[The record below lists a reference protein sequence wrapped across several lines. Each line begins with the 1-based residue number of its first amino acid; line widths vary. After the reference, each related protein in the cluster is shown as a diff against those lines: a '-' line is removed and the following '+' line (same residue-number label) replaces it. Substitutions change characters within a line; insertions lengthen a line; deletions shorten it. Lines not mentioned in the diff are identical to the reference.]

1 MAGEG
6 GTPTPHSAQ
15 SVRRRRISIAVVLAF
30 LMVGAAGSF
39 ALLVTVSRIEQRSA
53 ARLLDQKA
61 DNIRISMTEKADSY
75 SQTLADLATSVG
87 AQSSFTA
94 DDFGTVTSQLNRERL
109 PGASGVAF
117 VVPATAATIPAVQAY
132 WRRHGSAELRFDPTG
147 VRSEHMFTV
156 FSHGLDGTVP
166 VIGRDISGVS
176 QPREALELARA
187 TGQVAA
193 SRTYVLLRDRGLP
206 DSEQQLSFTLT
217 APVYGGR
224 GTADQGQFRGWVLMG
239 MRGRDFVNETL
250 AASASAGVWTTLTDP
265 SGGGPDTMVASTNGV
280 RPMLGELEETR
291 SVTVGQRTWSVRVQP
306 TAALLSTTDRYV
318 PMVAGGIGLLLTV
331 LIAFLANG
339 RRRALSK
346 VDEAT
351 AALRLDIEHRKT
363 VEARLRQRENELR
376 HLAMHDP
383 LTGLVNRTLFNERLQ
398 HAMVTHSRTT
408 KSLAVLFIDLDG
420 FKGINDELGHGAGD
434 AVLIET
440 ASRLRECARDSD
452 TVARLG
458 GDEFAILAELLT
470 APEDIEIIA
479 DRVVR
484 AMQVPFGIEGRLA
497 AISCSVG
504 VAVDRQDGQ
513 SADDLLRR
521 ADTAMYAAKAA
532 GKDRYAWA
540 TAVS

>member
-1 MAGEG
+1 MADEG
-6 GTPTPHSAQ
+6 GIPASHATRSG
-15 SVRRRRISIAVVLAF
+15 RCRRISIAVVVAF
-30 LMVGAAGSF
+30 LVVGLVGSF
-39 ALLVTVSRIEQRSA
+39 ALSVAVSRIEQRSA

-61 DNIRISMTEKADSY
+61 DNIQISMTEKADSY

-87 AQSSFTA
+87 AQSSFTS
-94 DDFGTVTSQLNRERL
+94 DDFNTVTSQLNRERL

-117 VVPATAATIPAVQAY
+117 VVPATAAMTPAVQAF
-132 WRRHGSAELRFDPTG
+132 WRRQGNPGLRFDPVG
-147 VRSEHMFTV
+147 DRSEHVFTV
-156 FSHGLDGTVP
+156 FSRGLDGTVP
-166 VIGRDISGVS
+166 VIGRDLSGVS
-176 QPREALELARA
+176 QPREALEVARA

-224 GTADQGQFRGWVLMG
+224 GTPDQGQFRGWVLMG
-239 MRGRDFVNETL
+239 MRGTDFVNETL

-306 TAALLSTTDRYV
+306 TAALLSATDRYV

-383 LTGLVNRTLFNERLQ
+383 LTGLVNRTLLNERLE
-398 HAMVTHSRTT
+398 HAIATHNRTAS
-408 KSLAVLFIDLDG
+408 SLAVLFIDLDG
-420 FKGINDELGHGAGD
+420 FKGINDALGHGAGD

-440 ASRLRECARDSD
+440 AARLRQCARDSD

-458 GDEFAILAELLT
+458 GDEFAILAELLA
-470 APEDIEIIA
+470 APDDIEIIA

-484 AMQVPFGIEGRLA
+484 AMQIPFSIDGRLA

-504 VAVDRQDGQ
+504 VAVHRQDGEH
-513 SADDLLRR
+513 ADDLLRS

-532 GKDRYAWA
+532 GKDRYTLA
-540 TAVS
+540 TTVS